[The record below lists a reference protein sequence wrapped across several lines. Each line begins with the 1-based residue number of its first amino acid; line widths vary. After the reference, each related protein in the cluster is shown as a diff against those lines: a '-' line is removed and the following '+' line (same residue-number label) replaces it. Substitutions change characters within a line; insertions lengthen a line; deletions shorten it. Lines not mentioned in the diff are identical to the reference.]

1 MASQFVAANQ
11 HSLVLPLMQGF
22 VGQRA
27 FTVNTESN
35 DPARTIA
42 AVTEKVGEIELDEK
56 VSNSTDL
63 TPSNKTRDF
72 LITLVSRRSIERP
85 GLRSEASHKTQDGF
99 PND

>member
-1 MASQFVAANQ
+1 
-11 HSLVLPLMQGF
+11 MQGF

-42 AVTEKVGEIELDEK
+42 AVTENVGEIELDDK
-56 VSNSTDL
+56 VSKAIDSTP
-63 TPSNKTRDF
+63 PSKTRDF

-85 GLRSEASHKTQDGF
+85 GLRLEFSNETQNIF
-99 PND
+99 PNI